1 MRILFSGNPQ
11 VGHLLPMM
19 PLADAGRAAGHETAL
34 LTSGDLASL
43 VAPVRVLQAGPST
56 EEMIDET
63 LRRTGSH
70 PSQPVP
76 QTMELFAGVRV
87 ELSFVEAMWAVELY
101 AGLPRHARRRYLHR
115 RASRKPPEHHRRPLP
130 RHQGLV
136 WLGPAA
142 SAGVRGRCH
151 LVCHWFP
158 DFIRTDH
165 GQRGNRSAA
174 ARIRETQAGIAGG
187 AFS

>member
-1 MRILFSGNPQ
+1 
-11 VGHLLPMM
+11 
-19 PLADAGRAAGHETAL
+19 
-34 LTSGDLASL
+34 
-43 VAPVRVLQAGPST
+43 
-56 EEMIDET
+56 
-63 LRRTGSH
+63 
-70 PSQPVP
+70 
-76 QTMELFAGVRV
+76 
-87 ELSFVEAMWAVELY
+87 
-101 AGLPRHARRRYLHR
+101 
-115 RASRKPPEHHRRPLP
+115 
-130 RHQGLV
+130 
-136 WLGPAA
+136 LGPAA